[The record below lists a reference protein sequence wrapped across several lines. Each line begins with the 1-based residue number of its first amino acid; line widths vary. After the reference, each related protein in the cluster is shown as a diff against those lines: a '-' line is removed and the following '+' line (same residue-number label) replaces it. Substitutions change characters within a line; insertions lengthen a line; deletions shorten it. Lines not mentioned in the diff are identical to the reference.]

1 MTCSTDTA
9 AVVASPEGTGAVDAP
24 VWAMEPVKMKADSA
38 AMGARSSI
46 DAMRDLRSGNRP
58 DMQCQSLAEALVCN
72 LDMPAARQPRH
83 WFCVSLTRTIGEA
96 HFFGGRCD
104 ADHTSRRQQQRTGRR
119 DREARA
125 APGSRRGGGGRRIA
139 AAGAEQSARLPQW

>member
-1 MTCSTDTA
+1 
-9 AVVASPEGTGAVDAP
+9 
-24 VWAMEPVKMKADSA
+24 
-38 AMGARSSI
+38 MGARSSI

-58 DMQCQSLAEALVCN
+58 DMQCQSSAEALVCN

-104 ADHTSRRQQQRTGRR
+104 ADHTSRRRQERAAEIMKLAPRLGPGGAEAVGVLQRQEQSNR
-119 DREARA
+119 RA
-125 APGSRRGGGGRRIA
+125 APVVRI
-139 AAGAEQSARLPQW
+139 